1 MHEWI
6 DVAASLR
13 PARSASTSRGRR
25 CVALS
30 AIVLTG
36 LMAVSGAAAETER
49 IVGRAKV
56 IDGDS
61 LRVDDATVRL
71 FGVDAP
77 EYQQTC
83 ADARGQPYGCGRAAK
98 RALAALIDGAVIRCE
113 VRDVDRYKRF
123 VAVCFLGRVD
133 LNAALVAGGWALAY
147 RQYSSDYV
155 ASETLARD
163 RQAGL
168 WAGTF
173 EKPWA
178 WRHAQDRREAHAQ
191 TPTPSCRIKG
201 NINARGDR
209 IYHVPGQ
216 RFYADTTITP
226 AKGERYFCS
235 EADARAAGWRPSAQ

>member
-1 MHEWI
+1 MHERI

-25 CVALS
+25 CLALS

-113 VRDVDRYKRF
+113 VRD
-123 VAVCFLGRVD
+123 LSID
-133 LNAALVAGGWALAY
+133 LPI
-147 RQYSSDYV
+147 R
-155 ASETLARD
+155 
-163 RQAGL
+163 
-168 WAGTF
+168 
-173 EKPWA
+173 P
-178 WRHAQDRREAHAQ
+178 RRELLRSLASGGSGG
-191 TPTPSCRIKG
+191 PYVVYR
-201 NINARGDR
+201 
-209 IYHVPGQ
+209 
-216 RFYADTTITP
+216 P
-226 AKGERYFCS
+226 AK
-235 EADARAAGWRPSAQ
+235 